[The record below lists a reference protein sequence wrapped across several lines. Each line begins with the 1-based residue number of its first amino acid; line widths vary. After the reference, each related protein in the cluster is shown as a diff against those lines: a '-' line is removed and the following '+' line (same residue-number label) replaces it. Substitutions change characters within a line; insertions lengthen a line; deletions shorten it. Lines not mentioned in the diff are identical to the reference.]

1 MTTRF
6 EILDRAKDFV
16 DWWTPRPRKR
26 RQLTRYV
33 VAAIVLIG
41 LLTEASY
48 GALQLAVLVGIYV
61 ELMMRKPETLS
72 RRPR

>member
-33 VAAIVLIG
+33 VAVIVVIG
-41 LLTEASY
+41 LLTDASY
-48 GALQLAVLVGIYV
+48 DALQLAVLAGIYV
-61 ELMMRKPETLS
+61 ELMMRKPETSS

>member
-1 MTTRF
+1 MSTRF
-6 EILDRAKDFV
+6 EILERARDFV

-33 VAAIVLIG
+33 VAAILVVG
-41 LLTEASY
+41 LLMEASY
-48 GALQLAVLVGIYV
+48 DALQLAILAGIYV

-72 RRPR
+72 RRTR

>member
-6 EILDRAKDFV
+6 EFLERAKDFV

>member
-33 VAAIVLIG
+33 VATIVVIG
-41 LLTEASY
+41 LLTDASY
-48 GALQLAVLVGIYV
+48 DALQLAVLAGIYV
-61 ELMMRKPETLS
+61 ELMMRKPETLN